1 MRGRS
6 GEVENKK
13 KWVIIDLFVRPPPA
27 RRMLREKERE
37 KIQML
42 PFAMTMH
49 FTLHLWCFTLSVILH
64 TRVPSPTGDA
74 RQPSCPFPL
83 DKPPTKR
90 SFLDSSFP
98 RTKSAESNTYRFLR
112 GMSIGEVLGDTSGDI
127 CRASRL
133 DSSPSMEGVGV
144 RAGVETGLRSR
155 TGVPRTSASSS
166 TSMSIATIWR

>member
-1 MRGRS
+1 MRDNLPVPSRWTNRLRS
-6 GEVENKK
+6 GPSWTVLFREQNPQNQTRIVSSVKRAKAKK
-13 KWVIIDLFVRPPPA
+13 KHENTA
-27 RRMLREKERE
+27 RWEGKLANKVLPYEKRRERRER
-37 KIQML
+37 L
-42 PFAMTMH
+42 T
-49 FTLHLWCFTLSVILH
+49 
-64 TRVPSPTGDA
+64 
-74 RQPSCPFPL
+74 
-83 DKPPTKR
+83 
-90 SFLDSSFP
+90 
-98 RTKSAESNTYRFLR
+98 R